1 MNLNLYDKDLN
12 RISAIGVNFVSCLWS
27 EGYNVAQDFTL
38 ELRAVPE
45 YKEKVKPDCY
55 VGRTDR
61 KTLMVIKSVQS
72 VDNRIIAAGK
82 QATRVLD
89 DVAFIGT
96 IPENSVIDTFVKS
109 AYNSSSKFYNL
120 EFADTNLGVRYD
132 SQISHKSF
140 LGLCETMCQESDL
153 GFRVIRDNGGLLAE
167 FYRPELSTNTKLAEK
182 FGNVRIE
189 SLILST
195 ENEKNYAIVLGGGEE
210 ENRVRVDVDM
220 TGGEDRREVI
230 VDARDLQQEENE
242 TIASYQ
248 ARLKA
253 RGIETLL
260 SCQKTWECSFFP
272 LAEEFGKKYDLG
284 DVVLVILSDYGI
296 KLEARI
302 TRFTQKEQLN
312 QTETTLEV
320 GSITI
325 R

>member
-27 EGYNVAQDFTL
+27 EGYNVAQDFTI

-45 YKEKVKPDCY
+45 YKEKIKPDCY

-72 VDNRIIAAGK
+72 VDNRIIASGK

-96 IPENSVIDTFVKS
+96 IPENSVIDTSVKN
-109 AYNSSSKFYNL
+109 AYNNSSGFYNL
-120 EFADTNLGVRYD
+120 TFSETDLGVRYD
-132 SQISHKSF
+132 SQISNKSF
-140 LGLCETMCQESDL
+140 LELCETMCQASDL

-167 FYRPELSTNTKLAEK
+167 FYKPTLATNTKLAEK
-182 FGNVRIE
+182 FGNVRLD

-260 SCQKTWECSFFP
+260 SYQKTWECSFFP
-272 LAEEFGKKYDLG
+272 LAEKFGKTYDLG